1 MEQYLFCIYNILNFL
16 FTKFTT
22 LLIKNIQMKKLLILI
37 VFTIAISSSIWAQD
51 QDIVGKNIDKTA
63 NPGDDFFK
71 YANGGWNKLNPI
83 PAAYSQWGIGNLVQE
98 DVWLKLKAINENTKN
113 ATFLDANT
121 QKIKNFYFTAM
132 DTLTIEKLKL
142 TPISTELS
150 MINAIKDIPSLIK
163 TITYLQTV
171 GISTA
176 FDFGVYQD
184 MKDSETN
191 ALYLSQGGL
200 GLPNRDYYFNKD
212 ARTLKIT
219 NDYKTKHLSRMLTY
233 IDPKLTVGSLNVFML
248 EKNLATKSR
257 KLEELRDPYA
267 NYNKISIAQLNKL
280 TPNINWNSIFT
291 QLNIKTDSVIVGQPE
306 FFTQLN
312 KLIKSTPISVWKNY
326 LRFHTISSYADYLN
340 NKIDEEDFRFYSKVI
355 RGKKEQ
361 LPRWK
366 RALQWEEGAM
376 GEILGQSFVKD
387 NFPAKT
393 KQRYIDICD
402 DVFAAFAERIS
413 NLDWMS
419 DSTKQKS
426 LVKLNTVV
434 KKVGYPDVW
443 KDFSDLKINDKS
455 IVENIRN
462 ANKFW
467 FNYNISKLNKPVD
480 RTVWEMTPQTY
491 NAYYNPSNNEIVLP
505 AGIFIIPG
513 FVDENIDD
521 AVVYGYAGAS
531 TIGHEITHGFDDE
544 GRQFDQKGNLQNW
557 WLKEDEDK
565 FKVKADKY
573 IEQFNNYVVLDSM
586 HINGEATLGENIAD
600 LGGLVIALDAF
611 KKTTQYKEGK
621 LIDGFTPL
629 QRYFLGYALGW
640 LGHQRD
646 EELATR
652 VLTDVHS
659 PAFLRV
665 NGPFSNIEEF
675 YEAFSIKK
683 GDKMYKPE
691 SERVKIW

>member
-1 MEQYLFCIYNILNFL
+1 M
-16 FTKFTT
+16 
-22 LLIKNIQMKKLLILI
+22 
-37 VFTIAISSSIWAQD
+37 
-51 QDIVGKNIDKTA
+51 
-63 NPGDDFFK
+63 
-71 YANGGWNKLNPI
+71 
-83 PAAYSQWGIGNLVQE
+83 
-98 DVWLKLKAINENTKN
+98 
-113 ATFLDANT
+113 
-121 QKIKNFYFTAM
+121 
-132 DTLTIEKLKL
+132 
-142 TPISTELS
+142 
-150 MINAIKDIPSLIK
+150 
-163 TITYLQTV
+163 
-171 GISTA
+171 
-176 FDFGVYQD
+176 
-184 MKDSETN
+184 
-191 ALYLSQGGL
+191 
-200 GLPNRDYYFNKD
+200 
-212 ARTLKIT
+212 
-219 NDYKTKHLSRMLTY
+219 
-233 IDPKLTVGSLNVFML
+233 
-248 EKNLATKSR
+248 
-257 KLEELRDPYA
+257 
-267 NYNKISIAQLNKL
+267 
-280 TPNINWNSIFT
+280 
-291 QLNIKTDSVIVGQPE
+291 
-306 FFTQLN
+306 
-312 KLIKSTPISVWKNY
+312 SVWKNY
-326 LRFHTISSYADYLN
+326 LRFQTISSYADYLN

-366 RALQWEEGAM
+366 RALIWEEHAM

-393 KQRYIDICD
+393 KQRYVTMCD
-402 DVFAAFAERIS
+402 DVFAAFADRIK

-426 LVKLNTVV
+426 LAKLNTVV

-443 KDFSDLKINDKS
+443 KDFSALKINDKS

-462 ANKFW
+462 SNVFW
-467 FNYNISKLNKPVD
+467 FNYNINKLNKPVD
-480 RTVWEMTPQTY
+480 RTEWEMTPQTY

-544 GRQFDQKGNLQNW
+544 GRQFDEKGNLKNW
-557 WLKEDEDK
+557 WLKEDEDF

-573 IEQFNNYVVLDSM
+573 IEQFNNYIVLDSM